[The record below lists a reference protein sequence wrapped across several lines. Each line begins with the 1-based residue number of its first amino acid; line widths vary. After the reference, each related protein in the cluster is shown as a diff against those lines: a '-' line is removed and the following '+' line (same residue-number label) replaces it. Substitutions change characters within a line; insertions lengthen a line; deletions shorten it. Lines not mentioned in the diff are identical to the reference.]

1 MIWDFI
7 HQSRYSMSKN
17 VFIFWKVFFGSLLA
31 FIVFIAL
38 IYLGVFGPLPSLK
51 ELENPSIMLASEV
64 YADDGTQMGKYYKER
79 GNRSNVEYKDISK
92 NVIEALVATEDRR
105 FYEHSGIDGY
115 GLLRAIIKLG
125 HAGGGS
131 TITQQVAKNLL
142 GQGLGRNRFHRLFIE
157 KPKEWITAI
166 RLERNFTK
174 EEILALYLN
183 VVSFGDNIYGI
194 RNASRTFFQKEPD
207 RLNVDEAATL
217 VGMLSGN
224 NLYNPRKYPK
234 AAIER
239 RNTVINRMMENG
251 YIAESQAASFKLQP
265 IDLSNYKKVDEN
277 NGLAPYF
284 RDFIREELKKWCK
297 DHINPATRE
306 PYNLYEDGLRIFTTI
321 NPRMQVYAEEA
332 VAKQMPILQKTLSA
346 QANIRKGY
354 IWQDHGNILEAAMKN
369 SDRWQNMEDDGVSEA
384 EIRKSFKQPVSMKV
398 FAWNPNREKDTVMTP
413 LDSIKYNYQLLETAF
428 MAMDPMSGA
437 VKAWIGGID
446 FKTFKF
452 DHANINTKRQ
462 VGSTIKPL
470 LYCDAIEEANFSPET
485 IVDNTP
491 QDFPGYG
498 MVPAKGECKGNPQ
511 VTMATGLAFSLNC
524 ASASIMK
531 QVTPQR
537 FVDFLKNLNIPTKIE
552 PYPSIALGSC
562 DLSLY
567 EMLWS
572 YSMFP
577 AGGFSTKPYY
587 ISRIEDKN
595 GNVLDRFDTERK
607 EVISQATAYTM
618 CRMMQGTVDIGTAMG
633 LRERLGLAELGG
645 KTGTTNDYADA
656 WFMGYTPQLLAGV
669 WLGCEERFIQLKG
682 LQGGVGV
689 LAARPIWEY
698 FFAKVLADKNL
709 GLNRQ
714 AKFIQPESM
723 KNQFLDYEHIIDK
736 SMTPGAEGI
745 DEGNGKANQYLDTST
760 PKIPVDSKLSDEEQ
774 KVLQEATSGSNAS
787 KTPKPND
794 PNAANKTGQDKKKG
808 GFFQRLFGG
817 NKDKKD
823 KSQP

>member
-1 MIWDFI
+1 
-7 HQSRYSMSKN
+7 MSKS
-17 VFIFWKVFFGSLLA
+17 VFIFWKIFFAGLAVFMIFLG
-31 FIVFIAL
+31 L

-64 YADDGTQMGKYYKER
+64 FADDGTSMGKYYIER

-92 NVIEALVATEDRR
+92 NVIDALVATEDKR

-115 GLLRAIIKLG
+115 GIMRAVIKLG

-131 TITQQVAKNLL
+131 TITQQLAKNLL
-142 GQGLGRNRFHRLFIE
+142 GQGLGRNRFHRFFIE

-207 RLNVDEAATL
+207 RLSVDEAAIL

-224 NLYNPRKYPK
+224 THNNPRKNPR
-234 AAIER
+234 AAINR
-239 RNTVINRMMENG
+239 RNTVINLMVENG
-251 YIAESQAASFKLQP
+251 YLHESEGSSLKQKP
-265 IDLSNYKKVDEN
+265 IDLSNYRKVDEN

-284 RDFIREELKKWCK
+284 RDYIREELKKWCK
-297 DHINPATRE
+297 EHINPATKE
-306 PYNLYEDGLRIFTTI
+306 PYSLYEDGLKIFTTI

-332 VAKQMPILQKTLSA
+332 VAKQMPILQKVLSS
-346 QANIRKGY
+346 QTNIRKGL
-354 IWQDHGNILEAAMKN
+354 IWEEHGNVLEAAMKN
-369 SDRWQNMEDDGVSEA
+369 SDRWQNMEDDGISES
-384 EIRKSFKQPVSMKV
+384 EIRKSFKQPVAMKV
-398 FAWNPNREKDTVMTP
+398 FAWTPTREKDTVMSP
-413 LDSIKYNYQLLETAF
+413 MDSIKYNYQLLETAF

-470 LYCDAIEEANFSPET
+470 LYCDAIEEANFTPET

-491 QDFPGYG
+491 QDFPGFG
-498 MVPAKGECKGNPQ
+498 MVPAKGECKGNAQ
-511 VTMATGLAFSLNC
+511 VTMATALAFSLNC

-537 FVDFLKNLNIPTKIE
+537 FVDFLKNINIPTKIDA
-552 PYPSIALGSC
+552 YPSLALGAC
-562 DLSLY
+562 GLSLY

-595 GNVLDRFDTERK
+595 GNVLARFDTERK
-607 EVISQATAYTM
+607 EVISQSTAYTM
-618 CRMMQGTVDIGTAMG
+618 CRMMQGTVDIGTAVG
-633 LRERLGLAELGG
+633 LRDRLGVSEMGG

-698 FFAKVLADKNL
+698 FFAKVLADKTL
-709 GLNRQ
+709 GLNKQ

-723 KNQFLDYEHIIDK
+723 KNQFMDYEHIIDQ
-736 SMTPGAEGI
+736 STPPGAEGI
-745 DEGNGKANQYLDTST
+745 DEGNGKANQYLDTSS
-760 PKIPVDSKLSDEEQ
+760 PKVPVDSKLSNEEE
-774 KVLQEATSGSNAS
+774 KILLEATSNS
-787 KTPKPND
+787 KNNKDSKP
-794 PNAANKTGQDKKKG
+794 PAAPPSDDTKKKKKG
-808 GFFQRLFGG
+808 FFNKLFG
-817 NKDKKD
+817 NKDD
-823 KSQP
+823 KSTH